1 MSNITNT
8 FNNIE
13 KYTIDD
19 LEKSN
24 VLASYESVTGNF
36 KIKNHPDINLSSPEI
51 QKIFYLFK

>member
-36 KIKNHPDINLSSPEI
+36 KIKNHCVIKKFFICLQQI
-51 QKIFYLFK
+51 KCLT